1 MMKLHADC
9 VLLKRIL
16 DKKMKRHLADLEE
29 IVSVQA
35 CVSGGDVELVKR
47 YEERLAN
54 LRAEVCISLE
64 SGKNNV

>member
-29 IVSVQA
+29 IGSVQT

-47 YEERLAN
+47 YEERLSN
-54 LRAEVCISLE
+54 LRAEVGISLMRE
-64 SGKNNV
+64 KNYM